1 MECLG
6 ASRNRSGLSE
16 PLQGVPSPCLAQ
28 AHIAVTTGADPIL
41 EMLSE
46 CCVTSDRSHPL
57 SELPSFHSLG
67 LGFLL
72 YADGFYLVG
81 AVPVS
86 TSASGKARNAEF
98 GMKLP
103 EFIFN
108 GGHTWTFLKRIRL
121 SVAHL

>member
-1 MECLG
+1 MEGLG

-16 PLQGVPSPCLAQ
+16 SLQGVPSPCLAQ
-28 AHIAVTTGADPIL
+28 AHITVTTGADPIL
-41 EMLSE
+41 EMLPE
-46 CCVTSDRSHPL
+46 LCVTSDRSHPL
-57 SELPSFHSLG
+57 SELHSFHSLG

-72 YADGFYLVG
+72 YTEGFYRVG
-81 AVPVS
+81 AVTIS
-86 TSASGKARNAEF
+86 TSPSGKARNAEF